1 MLRTALSRL
10 GIDRLVLSIH
20 HGSFPGGGDDVGYGT
35 PHSERGSAFCAWLA
49 QLGFNGI
56 ALGPAG
62 TTRSDS
68 PSPYEA
74 SALSRNPL
82 HVALAP
88 LVARGLLSESELAAE
103 TVPPGDRLRY
113 EHAFQAQRR
122 LLALAADR
130 LQGSELE
137 GVLAA
142 RRAALPFLA
151 TEARF
156 ESLAAAAGHDDFR
169 LWPVNAPQQ
178 PQAGRRFEV
187 VQWLAD
193 DQHAAFAAR
202 ARGLGLALYGDLSIG
217 VGHRDRFWLEPL
229 FLRGYAMG
237 APPSRTNPN
246 GQAWGFPVFDPR
258 VAGAAEFLAMR
269 FARVLDGMQGV
280 RVDHPHGWVCPW
292 VYRND
297 DPDPVRAVQRGAR
310 LHESPDLPDHPEL
323 AAFARVRP
331 EQLDRSLPRH
341 HDAWVRELEPDQ
353 VAAYAGAIDRIV
365 ELARAGGAGPG
376 ELMIEV
382 LSTCPRPLAAVLA
395 RHGLGRY
402 RVTQKARVD
411 DPGDVYRSDRA
422 APADWVMIGN
432 HDTPPLRAVI
442 ARWRAEAEHP
452 TGGEIA
458 RRARF
463 LGERLRLDPAWLA
476 ASDEALATA
485 LLAELFLGPAR
496 NALVFWVDLLGGS
509 ESYNRPGEVGGD
521 NWSLRVPPDF
531 EAAHARAVARGEAP
545 RLATALAWALRAR
558 GLDQGDEGGAL
569 VHALLDG
576 SEIERD

>member
-1 MLRTALSRL
+1 
-10 GIDRLVLSIH
+10 
-20 HGSFPGGGDDVGYGT
+20 
-35 PHSERGSAFCAWLA
+35 
-49 QLGFNGI
+49 
-56 ALGPAG
+56 
-62 TTRSDS
+62 
-68 PSPYEA
+68 
-74 SALSRNPL
+74 
-82 HVALAP
+82 
-88 LVARGLLSESELAAE
+88 
-103 TVPPGDRLRY
+103 
-113 EHAFQAQRR
+113 
-122 LLALAADR
+122 
-130 LQGSELE
+130 
-137 GVLAA
+137 
-142 RRAALPFLA
+142 
-151 TEARF
+151 
-156 ESLAAAAGHDDFR
+156 
-169 LWPVNAPQQ
+169 
-178 PQAGRRFEV
+178 
-187 VQWLAD
+187 
-193 DQHAAFAAR
+193 
-202 ARGLGLALYGDLSIG
+202 
-217 VGHRDRFWLEPL
+217 
-229 FLRGYAMG
+229 
-237 APPSRTNPN
+237 
-246 GQAWGFPVFDPR
+246 
-258 VAGAAEFLAMR
+258 
-269 FARVLDGMQGV
+269 
-280 RVDHPHGWVCPW
+280 
-292 VYRND
+292 
-297 DPDPVRAVQRGAR
+297 
-310 LHESPDLPDHPEL
+310 
-323 AAFARVRP
+323 
-331 EQLDRSLPRH
+331 
-341 HDAWVRELEPDQ
+341 
-353 VAAYAGAIDRIV
+353 
-365 ELARAGGAGPG
+365 
-376 ELMIEV
+376 MIEV

-402 RVTQKARVD
+402 RVKPNARVV